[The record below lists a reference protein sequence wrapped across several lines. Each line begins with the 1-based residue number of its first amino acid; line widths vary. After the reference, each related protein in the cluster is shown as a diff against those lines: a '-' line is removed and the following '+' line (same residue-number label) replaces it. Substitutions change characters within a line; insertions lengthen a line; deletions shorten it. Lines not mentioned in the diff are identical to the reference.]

1 MSGLPI
7 LYSTPIPVVIL
18 VLKSKRNGN
27 SGDVIFID
35 ASQEYI
41 QGKAQNEIT
50 DAHIDKIIQTYVNR
64 VDVERYAR
72 VATIEEIIKNGYN
85 LNIPRY
91 VDTSE
96 KEEEIDIAKVK
107 AELTDITV
115 KKQAAIDKVNSTMKL
130 LGL

>member
-1 MSGLPI
+1 M
-7 LYSTPIPVVIL
+7 
-18 VLKSKRNGN
+18 
-27 SGDVIFID
+27 
-35 ASQEYI
+35 
-41 QGKAQNEIT
+41 EIT